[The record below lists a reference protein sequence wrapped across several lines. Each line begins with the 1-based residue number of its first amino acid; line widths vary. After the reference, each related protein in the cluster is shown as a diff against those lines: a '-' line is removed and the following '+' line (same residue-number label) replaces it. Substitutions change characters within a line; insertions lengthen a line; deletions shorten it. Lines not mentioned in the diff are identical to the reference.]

1 MKNIKFISF
10 LFVFSLFSLSLMGQ
24 KTCKVLLKNLK
35 GSYEGECERGYA
47 SGEGVAIGTAT
58 YRGKFKK
65 GYPQGKGD
73 FHYADGSFYTG
84 ELKKGLRHGEGSY
97 TFKVEGRD
105 STLAGKWKKDEY
117 LGPIKKA
124 AYRVGLV
131 RGVTRYTFRRIGD
144 GDRVMIKVRLNGMV
158 NTEIEELR
166 LIANK
171 GSQLYSHDVMG
182 YENIDDFPFVCK
194 INYRTYNQLRS
205 SKNDVLFNFTIN
217 EPGEWEI
224 VINN

>member
-1 MKNIKFISF
+1 MINIKFISF

-24 KTCKVLLKNLK
+24 KTCKVLLKNIK

-47 SGEGVAIGTAT
+47 SGEGVAIGTDT

-65 GYPQGKGD
+65 GYPQGKGNYL
-73 FHYADGSFYTG
+73 YADDSFYTG
-84 ELKKGLRHGEGSY
+84 EWKKGLRHGEGSY

-124 AYRVGLV
+124 AYLV
-131 RGVTRYTFRRIGD
+131 EIARGVTRYTFRRIGD
-144 GDRVMIKVRLNGMV
+144 GDRVMIKTRLNGMV
-158 NTEIEELR
+158 NSELQDLR
-166 LIANK
+166 LMANQ
-171 GSQLYSHDVMG
+171 GTQLYSHDVIG
-182 YENIDDFPFVCK
+182 YENIDEFPFTCK
-194 INYRTYNQLRS
+194 INYVTYNQLRTS
-205 SKNDVLFNFTIN
+205 QNDVLFTFTIN

-224 VINN
+224 TINN